1 MDHDQGAYRRP
12 LNPARQ
18 ARRAAPPPTPNL
30 GTIDR
35 TLDPRHFHGGT
46 FGGTNLTPVGGRLW
60 KTPHLVR
67 LGVRTT
73 SQADNLKQNARSPKH
88 VNAVEIE
95 EAISQLA
102 EQPFD
107 GQVFPYAF
115 LEAFGNKATTIKR
128 LRSGSS
134 NKSDVGG
141 VLQTNNIHLK
151 VCDEGQV
158 TQTLAALK
166 ASPATAKAKAKFIVA
181 TDGRDFEA
189 EDLIGGETVACAY
202 KDFPDHFGF
211 FLPLAGIS
219 TVKQIRES
227 AFDIKATGRLNRLY
241 VELLKTNP
249 EWGTSERR
257 HEMNHFMARLIFCFF
272 AEDTDIFLKPDL
284 FTATIETMSASDSS
298 NTHEIISE
306 LFRAMNTKRE
316 DRETEK
322 VARWANDFPYVN
334 GELFSG
340 SVEAPRFS
348 RIARSYLLHIGNLD
362 WQKINPDIFGSMIQA
377 VADDEERGALGMH
390 YTSVPNILKVLNPLF
405 LDDLRKTL
413 DEADDNPRKL
423 LNLRSR
429 MARIRVFDPACGSGN
444 FLVIAYK
451 EMRAIEAKIN
461 ERRGEADRR
470 TEIPLTNFRGI
481 ELRDFPAEIAR
492 LALIIAEYQ
501 SDVLYRGQREALRD
515 FLPLD
520 AMNWITCGNA
530 LRLDWL
536 GICPPTGT
544 GVKMHGDDLFS
555 TPLDQ
560 AEIDFENEGGETYV
574 CGNPPFTGAREQTKD
589 QKSDLRKTLSE
600 FSGVNSLDYVCAWI
614 YKAVEFGRQVKSAS
628 AFVATS
634 SLCQGLSIPL
644 FWDRIVNEAELFF
657 AHRPFKWKNNAQ
669 GNAAVFCVI
678 VGITNDHN
686 KTKMI
691 FDQDTV
697 IRAACISPY
706 LTNNDVVIVKKLNRP
721 LDARPELVSG
731 NQSIEGGHLILEK
744 SEMQKLVSK
753 QPKTLGYIRPL
764 YGAEDFV
771 KGRSRYC
778 IWVRE
783 DQLEHASSIP
793 ELSARFQ
800 RVLEYRQDGGEVARS
815 LVGVPFRFRY
825 VHEAKEFMIVVQR
838 HTTDRREVM
847 PVGIIQAPA
856 IVTDGIQVLY
866 DPELYTLGLLS
877 SRLHM
882 AWVKSVAGRLK
893 ADPRYSNTLVYNT
906 FPIPPLTEKNKEDL
920 TRCAEDILL
929 AREAH
934 FPATIADLY
943 DPEKMPDDLRA
954 AHDRN
959 DEVLERIYIGR
970 RFKNDTERLE
980 KLFELY
986 TKMTGA
992 KGGSRKMAGAS

>member
-1 MDHDQGAYRRP
+1 M
-12 LNPARQ
+12 
-18 ARRAAPPPTPNL
+18 
-30 GTIDR
+30 
-35 TLDPRHFHGGT
+35 
-46 FGGTNLTPVGGRLW
+46 
-60 KTPHLVR
+60 
-67 LGVRTT
+67 
-73 SQADNLKQNARSPKH
+73 
-88 VNAVEIE
+88 NAVEIE
-95 EAISQLA
+95 EAISKLA

-107 GQVFPYAF
+107 GQEFPYAF

-134 NKSDVGG
+134 NKSDLGG

-151 VCDEGQV
+151 VCPEGEVSQA
-158 TQTLAALK
+158 LAALK
-166 ASPATAKAKAKFIVA
+166 ASQATTKAKAKFIVA
-181 TDGRDFEA
+181 TDGNDFEA

-249 EWGTSERR
+249 EWGSSERR

-284 FTATIETMSASDSS
+284 FTATIEKMSASDSS

-316 DRETEK
+316 DREAEK
-322 VARWANDFPYVN
+322 IARWANDFPYVN

-340 SVEAPRFS
+340 STEVPRFT

-362 WQKINPDIFGSMIQA
+362 WKKINPDIFGSMIQA

-405 LDDLRKTL
+405 LDDLREKL
-413 DEADDNPRKL
+413 DEAGDNPRKL
-423 LNLRSR
+423 LNLRNR

-451 EMRAIEAKIN
+451 EMRSIEADIN
-461 ERRGEADRR
+461 KRRGEADRR

-501 SDVLYRGQREALRD
+501 CDVLYRGQREALRD

-536 GICPPTGT
+536 SICPPTGT

-560 AEIDFENEGGETYV
+560 AEIDFENEGGETYI

-589 QKSDLRKTLSE
+589 QKADLRNTLTE
-600 FSGVNSLDYVCAWI
+600 FTGVNSLDYVSGWI
-614 YKAVEFGRQVKSAS
+614 YKSTDYGRYVDCKS

-634 SLCQGLSIPL
+634 SLCQGQSIPL
-644 FWDRIVNEAELFF
+644 FWGQVLNSSDIFF
-657 AHRPFKWKNNAQ
+657 AHRPFKWSNNAQ
-669 GNAAVFCVI
+669 GNAAVYCVI
-678 VGITNDHN
+678 VGLSRKPTKE
-686 KTKMI
+686 KTI
-691 FDQDTV
+691 FDGDT
-697 IRAACISPY
+697 AKMATSISPY
-706 LTNNDVVIVKKLNRP
+706 LTNNAVVIVQKTGKP
-721 LDARPELVSG
+721 LDGRPELVSG
-731 NQSIEGGHLILEK
+731 NQSIDGGNLIMDK
-744 SEMQKLVSK
+744 PEMDRLISQR
-753 QPKTLGYIRPL
+753 PEICNFIRPL

-771 KGRSRYC
+771 KARPRYC
-778 IWVRE
+778 IWVRDNQVE
-783 DQLEHASSIP
+783 DAQQIP
-793 ELSARFQ
+793 EIKERID
-800 RVLEYRQDGGEVARS
+800 RVLDYRRSGGEVARS
-815 LVGVPFRFRY
+815 LTEIPFRFRY
-825 VHEAKEFMIVVQR
+825 VHEAKIFMIVVQR
-838 HTTDRREVM
+838 HTTDRRDLM
-847 PVGIIQAPA
+847 PVGVLKAPA

-866 DPELYTLGLLS
+866 DPELYNLALLS
-877 SRLHM
+877 SKLHM
-882 AWVKSVAGRLK
+882 AWVKAVAGRLK
-893 ADPRYSNTLVYNT
+893 DDPRYSNTLVYNT
-906 FPIPPLTEKNKEDL
+906 FPIPKLTEKNKEDL

-943 DPEKMPDDLRA
+943 DPEKMPADLRA

-986 TKMTGA
+986 TKMTKKGA
-992 KGGSRKMAGAS
+992 A